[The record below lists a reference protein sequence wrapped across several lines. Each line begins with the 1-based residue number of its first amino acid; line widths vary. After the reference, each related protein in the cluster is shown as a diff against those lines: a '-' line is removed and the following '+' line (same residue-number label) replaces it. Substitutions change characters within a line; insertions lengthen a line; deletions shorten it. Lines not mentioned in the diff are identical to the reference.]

1 MKNYIKTILILGL
14 FILPVST
21 NTVVSI
27 PDVYTS
33 HNTTVAINVTNANNL
48 GAAYIRLHY
57 NSEVVQVTDVTMGD
71 LSIPE
76 LFCYNINNMIGVV
89 NITGVK
95 AEGVNGDVVFA
106 NVVLEAVGE
115 LNDISPLNLEV
126 ITLKDTSGISIPYIT
141 ENGTFNII
149 LEGDTNLDGCVNI
162 IDAMFIAQYV
172 VGLRNLSQSQ
182 IIYADVNK
190 DNTVNII
197 DAMKIAQSVVV

>member
-172 VGLRNLSQSQ
+172 VGLRDFSQSQ
-182 IIYADVNK
+182 LISADVNK